1 MIIRNG
7 KVIAET
13 TTVTKQ
19 TSGSD
24 ITLLDEFANFLL
36 GEYEIQ
42 QLYNGNYIINEE
54 GDEDENI

>member
-7 KVIAET
+7 QVIAET

-19 TSGSD
+19 VSGSD
-24 ITLLDEFANFLL
+24 TELLTDFANFLL

-42 QLYNGNYIINEE
+42 QLYNGNYLIN
-54 GDEDENI
+54 